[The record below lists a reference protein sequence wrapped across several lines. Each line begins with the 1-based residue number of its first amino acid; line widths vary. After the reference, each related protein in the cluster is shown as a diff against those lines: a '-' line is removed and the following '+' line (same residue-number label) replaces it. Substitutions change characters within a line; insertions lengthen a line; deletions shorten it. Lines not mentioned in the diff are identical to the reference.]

1 VKSPASLL
9 RDERATTL
17 VELMVSMA
25 ILSVVSI
32 ILLTGLFSANKIE
45 TYTSQDSQTL
55 TSLRVSMERF
65 EKELRGARKV
75 YDDSTATKV
84 HFWLD
89 FDRDNQQDL
98 SERITWEVTAAG
110 DGANL
115 TRKTDADSVAIVVG
129 EGFLLEGLFSYAPAP
144 PDTTLVIIDFVAD
157 VSPTAHATERR
168 IHTEVRLR
176 NANAE

>member
-1 VKSPASLL
+1 MSAPLSLK
-9 RDERATTL
+9 DERGTTL
-17 VELMVSMA
+17 AELMVALA
-25 ILSVVSI
+25 ILSIVSI
-32 ILLTGLFSANKIE
+32 ILLTGLFTAQRTE

-65 EKELRGARKV
+65 EKELRAARKV
-75 YDDSTATKV
+75 YDDSSATKV
-84 HFWLD
+84 HFWVD
-89 FDRDNQQDL
+89 SDRDNQQDL
-98 SERITWEVTAAG
+98 AERIQWEVVASG

-115 TRKTDADSVAIVVG
+115 TRKTDADAGAIVVG

-157 VSPTAHATERR
+157 VSPAAHASERR
-168 IHTEVRLR
+168 VHTEVRLR